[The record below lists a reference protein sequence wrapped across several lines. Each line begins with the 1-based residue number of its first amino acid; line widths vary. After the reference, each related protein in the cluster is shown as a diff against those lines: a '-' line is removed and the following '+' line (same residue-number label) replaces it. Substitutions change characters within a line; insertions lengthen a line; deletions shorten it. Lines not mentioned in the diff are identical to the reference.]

1 MKIFAAAA
9 LGVAIAVPVGAQE
22 LASTFD
28 QLRVLVKAGD
38 VLTITDASGRQT
50 SGTLTGLTSST
61 LAIDATDG
69 PRSLSESDVS
79 TVRQHRHGDPAKG
92 AKIGFGVGA
101 GFGVL
106 GAMAVGVSCR
116 DCAGLALSIVGVYGA
131 LGAGVGVGVSAM
143 TTHQQVIFSRAP
155 AATRRV
161 TVAPVVTRERRG
173 MLMSVGF

>member
-9 LGVAIAVPVGAQE
+9 LGVAIAVPAGAQE

-38 VLTITDASGRQT
+38 VLTITDATGGQT
-50 SGTLTGLTSST
+50 SGTLTALTSST
-61 LAIDATDG
+61 LGIDAKDG
-69 PRSLSESDVS
+69 PRSFSEADVS
-79 TVRQHRHGDPAKG
+79 TVRQQRHGDLAKG

-106 GAMAVGVSCR
+106 GAMAVGVGCR
-116 DCAGLALSIVGVYGA
+116 NCAGLALSILGVYGA
-131 LGAGVGVGVSAM
+131 MGAGVGVGISAM

-161 TVAPVVTRERRG
+161 TVAPLVTRERQG
-173 MLMSVGF
+173 VMMSVGF